1 MTRGILVT
9 GVMGGMIAATLLGI
23 FFVPLFFTL
32 VARLSAWLPPCA
44 MRVCR
49 KCRAAELKL
58 EEGLPLI

>member
-32 VARLSAWLPPCA
+32 VARLSAPAPAL
-44 MRVCR
+44 RD
-49 KCRAAELKL
+49 
-58 EEGLPLI
+58 EGLPEVPGG